1 MAVYQVRFF
10 LLFLN
15 GSGRLGMRSVL
26 LILLCLLISYRVKGE
41 EVRDVFVIDTFS
53 GCISQKNGL
62 PCGWHPTQRTVEM
75 FSVQKSDGNH
85 YVKIKTRGGNTTIGC
100 KIKGDISEYPFLC
113 WKWRIHRLPS
123 GAREDV
129 KWISDSGA
137 GVYVIFRGTLRL
149 NRIIKYV
156 WSSTLP
162 EGTVTESPFNGRAKI
177 KVLRSGEGLLGSWV
191 NEKVNVKEDY
201 IKLFGSEPPDVE
213 AIAIM
218 SDADNTRSF
227 VEADYDDFWISRF

>member
-1 MAVYQVRFF
+1 
-10 LLFLN
+10 
-15 GSGRLGMRSVL
+15 
-26 LILLCLLISYRVKGE
+26 
-41 EVRDVFVIDTFS
+41 
-53 GCISQKNGL
+53 
-62 PCGWHPTQRTVEM
+62 M

>member
-1 MAVYQVRFF
+1 MDLGQW
-10 LLFLN
+10 
-15 GSGRLGMRSVL
+15 GRG
-26 LILLCLLISYRVKGE
+26 ICDFPGYFTFKQNNQICL
-41 EVRDVFVIDTFS
+41 
-53 GCISQKNGL
+53 
-62 PCGWHPTQRTVEM
+62 
-75 FSVQKSDGNH
+75 
-85 YVKIKTRGGNTTIGC
+85 
-100 KIKGDISEYPFLC
+100 
-113 WKWRIHRLPS
+113 
-123 GAREDV
+123 
-129 KWISDSGA
+129 
-137 GVYVIFRGTLRL
+137 
-149 NRIIKYV
+149 
-156 WSSTLP
+156 SSTLP